1 MSPKVVACTPT
12 KNRRWA
18 WEFSKACMN
27 AQQMK
32 PDLWIIV
39 DNSTCPADDW
49 SISKDLS
56 WVVYDRVY
64 ETHPIGW
71 LRNRCLELALEHGAD
86 YIVFWDDDDYYPATR
101 ISAGVQALEADPS
114 LDMTGSSKMY
124 LLLTRENVL
133 MTTGPFHDMHATA
146 ATHTIRRRY
155 AEANRFDPEKAR
167 GEEITFTKE
176 WTAKMKQMVPEET
189 IVVMGHSRNTVDKSQ
204 LLTRPKM
211 FNATIVNDINGK
223 MAFRSRWTVPWDLW
237 KRTFVDEA
245 PAQRPDCIPWG
256 AEQQEEC
263 LMVHTAGTGASAEHR
278 A

>member
-18 WEFSKACMN
+18 WEFSKTCLLS
-27 AQQMK
+27 QTMK
-32 PDLWIIV
+32 PDVWVVV
-39 DNSTCPADDW
+39 DNSSRPADDW
-49 SISKDLS
+49 SVAKDLS

-64 ETHPIGW
+64 EPKPIGW

-86 YIVFWDDDDYYPATR
+86 YIVFWDDDDYYPPTR
-101 ISAGVQALEADPS
+101 ISSGVNALEADPS

-133 MTTGPFHDMHATA
+133 MTTGPFHEKHATA
-146 ATHTIRRRY
+146 ATHTIRRSY
-155 AEANRFDPEKAR
+155 AEAHRFDPEKLR
-167 GEEITFTKE
+167 GEEITFTKG
-176 WTAKMKQMVPEET
+176 WTAKLKQMSPEDT

-204 LLTRPKM
+204 LLLRPKM
-211 FNATIVNDINGK
+211 FNAVIVNDINGK
-223 MAFRSRWTVPWDLW
+223 MMFRARWPVPWDLW

-245 PAQRPDCIPWG
+245 PALLPDCIPWG
-256 AEQQEEC
+256 AEPPEVGPTPHTEE
-263 LMVHTAGTGASAEHR
+263 TAASAEHR

>member
-18 WEFSKACMN
+18 FEFSKTCLLS
-27 AQQMK
+27 QILK
-32 PDLWIIV
+32 PDLWVVV
-39 DNSTCPADDW
+39 DNSTRPADDW
-49 SISKDLS
+49 SIATDLS
-56 WVVYDRVY
+56 WVVYDRV
-64 ETHPIGW
+64 HGVKPIGW

-86 YIVFWDDDDYYPATR
+86 YIIFWDDDDYYPPTR
-101 ISAGVQALEADPS
+101 ISSGVRALEANPE

-133 MTTGPFHDMHATA
+133 MTTGPFHERHATA

-155 AEANRFDPEKAR
+155 AEANRFDPEKKCA
-167 GEEITFTKE
+167 EEVTFTKG
-176 WTAKMKQMVPEET
+176 WTAKIQQIPAEDT

-204 LLTRPKM
+204 LLARPKM
-211 FNATIVNDINGK
+211 FNAEIVSDINGK
-223 MAFRSRWTVPWDLW
+223 MSFRSRWPVPWDLW

-245 PAQRPDCIPWG
+245 PASLPDCIPLG
-256 AEQQEEC
+256 AEPPEASLIRRTED
-263 LMVHTAGTGASAEHR
+263 TAASGERR